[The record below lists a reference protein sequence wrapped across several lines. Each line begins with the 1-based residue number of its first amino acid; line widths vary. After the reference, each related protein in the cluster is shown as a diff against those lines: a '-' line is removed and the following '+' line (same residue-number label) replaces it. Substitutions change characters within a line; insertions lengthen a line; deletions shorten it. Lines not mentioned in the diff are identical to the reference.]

1 MAGFLIND
9 YDTDMKSWDD
19 VAVPQ
24 LDSLDHF
31 PALSLTNS
39 ATGRKEPL
47 KGKPLYRMYVCG
59 ITPYDATHLG
69 HAATYLTFDL
79 INRFLRAAGSEVRY
93 VQNITDID
101 DPLLER
107 AKRDGV
113 DWNDLAHQ
121 QIDLFRSDMTHL
133 RVIPPA
139 HYIGAVD
146 AIPLVTNAIVEL
158 KSKDSIYTVD
168 EDLYFTVH
176 SDKQFGERSHLSED
190 EMLQI
195 FSERGGDP
203 NREGKSHPLD
213 CLVWMSQR
221 PNEPGWPSPFGIGR
235 PGWHIECT
243 AIAIKYLEPSHE
255 EDALIDIQGG
265 GSDLIFPHHEMC
277 AAQAQVLTAKPLS
290 QTYVHA
296 GMIGLDGEKMSKSK
310 GNLVFVSKLI
320 EAGREPIAIRWA
332 LMQSHYRTD
341 RMWSDELLVQSEI
354 EVARLRQAL
363 LQSQVAPTQELIVN
377 IIGYLA
383 DDLDTQSVIAALNTW
398 VDTTNS
404 GHTGGDVVSLTKALD
419 ALLGIRF

>member
-9 YDTDMKSWDD
+9 YDTAMKSWSD
-19 VAVPQ
+19 VEVPE
-24 LDSLDHF
+24 LDSTFTF
-31 PALSLTNS
+31 PVLSLTNS
-39 ATGRKEPL
+39 STGEIEGL
-47 KGKPLYRMYVCG
+47 KKKDLYRMYVCG

-79 INRFLRAAGSEVRY
+79 INRYLRASGSEVRY

-113 DWNDLAHQ
+113 DWKDLAHQ

-146 AIPLVTNAIVEL
+146 AIPLVTSAIEKL
-158 KSKDSIYTVD
+158 KSKESIYSLD
-168 EDLYFTVH
+168 QDLYFKVH
-176 SDKQFGERSHLSED
+176 VDSEFGERSHLSDD
-190 EMLQI
+190 EMIQI

-203 NREGKSHPLD
+203 KRAGKSHPLD

-243 AIAIKYLEPSHE
+243 AIAIKYLEPSDDDE
-255 EDALIDIQGG
+255 TLIDIQGG

-277 AAQAQVLTAKPLS
+277 AAQAQVLSGKPLS
-290 QTYVHA
+290 ATYVHA

-320 EAGREPIAIRWA
+320 EAGHDPLTIRWA
-332 LMQSHYRTD
+332 LMKDHYRTD
-341 RMWSDELLVQSEI
+341 RMWSDELFKEAEI
-354 EVARLRQAL
+354 EIMTLRDCLSRA
-363 LQSQVAPTQELIVN
+363 QVAPTQELITTM
-377 IIGYLA
+377 IAYLA
-383 DDLDTQSVIAALNTW
+383 DDLNTESVIAALNTW
-398 VDTTNS
+398 MDQTKA
-404 GHTGGDVVSLTKALD
+404 GDTGGDAMSLAKTLD
-419 ALLGIRF
+419 ALLGINV